1 MRSRSPNPA
10 SPNPSASAPHSTLA
24 MQPDGLP
31 SPSQTPPL
39 GGNHVGV
46 DFGSDLRGGF
56 AQPVSR
62 AEAIKGLSNR
72 FVFSTFYVWLYL
84 GMALLS

>member
-1 MRSRSPNPA
+1 
-10 SPNPSASAPHSTLA
+10 
-24 MQPDGLP
+24 MQPGHLP

-46 DFGSDLRGGF
+46 DFGSDLGGGAF
-56 AQPVSR
+56 AAPVSR

-84 GMALLS
+84 GMAVLS